1 MKDMIHSQAHLQHVA
16 VIVLDPHL
24 PKALQSQHAADAHLM
39 EHLFH
44 HIWEW
49 TGS

>member
-1 MKDMIHSQAHLQHVA
+1 MKGMIHSQAHLQHVT

-24 PKALQSQHAADAHLM
+24 PEALQSQHAADAHLM

-49 TGS
+49 SGS

>member
-1 MKDMIHSQAHLQHVA
+1 MIHSQAHLQHVA
-16 VIVLDPHL
+16 VIVLDPYL
-24 PKALQSQHAADAHLM
+24 PETLQSQHAADAYLV

-44 HIWEW
+44 HVWER